1 MSTISIA
8 LCSDLYNLP
17 GLFITMNSIYKNCS
31 MPARLQFLVLVDDS
45 KLKRIIDVNS
55 KKLFGDLQIHVK
67 VLTEGDKQR
76 LLGYTNYCEN
86 NKHCKNIMNFSRFL
100 LSDIFS
106 DVPSYI
112 YIDTDY
118 LVLDD
123 IVKLWDGIDKTEELY
138 AVPSEMSSEFIYNFT
153 PLGSATLQVCDRPPF
168 NTGIYLVN
176 SELWKKN
183 KRTEQFIELVNSEK
197 IQRLFR
203 FGTQPLLNYVYHETY
218 IYLPT
223 RWNRIAYDNMQELGN
238 QRPIDIINA
247 LPQDQIIKEDISA
260 IHFAGV
266 PKPWLFSN
274 QLAGGSFP
282 SPNSIYK
289 QYLPYKEN
297 AYLNKDL
304 LAKHP
309 HLVKGLIKTANEV
322 LSLNLLFI
330 HMENDSKRF
339 HEFLDSQ
346 SRTTSDTY
354 ASDKYYVL
362 LNGNI
367 IENQTGIPDQA
378 IEVIAKDQT
387 NKEDGVYILT
397 IMEDNIHIN
406 RKNIF
411 EKIQMLDLNDELDTD
426 FRKYSIAHA
435 LLFYLL

>member
-1 MSTISIA
+1 
-8 LCSDLYNLP
+8 
-17 GLFITMNSIYKNCS
+17 
-31 MPARLQFLVLVDDS
+31 MPSRLQFLVLVDDYR
-45 KLKRIIDVNS
+45 LKRIIDIHS
-55 KKLFGDLQIHVK
+55 KKLFGELQIHVK
-67 VLTEGDKQR
+67 VLIEGDKQR
-76 LLGYTNYCEN
+76 LLGYKNYCEN

-106 DVPSYI
+106 DTPAYI

-123 IVKLWDGIDKTEELY
+123 IVKLWDGIDKTAEFY
-138 AVPSEMSSEFIYNFT
+138 AVPSELSSEFIYNFT
-153 PLGSATLQVCDRPPF
+153 PLGSAALQVCDRPPF
-168 NTGIYLVN
+168 NTGIYMVN

-197 IQRLFR
+197 VQRLFR
-203 FGTQPLLNYVYHETY
+203 FGTQPWLNYVYHETY

-223 RWNRIAYDNMQELGN
+223 RWNRIAYDIMQELGN

-247 LPQDQIIKEDISA
+247 LPQEQIIKEDISA

-274 QLAGGSFP
+274 QLAGGSYP

-289 QYLPYKEN
+289 QYLPYKET

-304 LAKHP
+304 VSKHP
-309 HLVKGLIKTANEV
+309 HLIKILIKAANEI

-330 HMENDSKRF
+330 HMENDSKTF

-346 SRTTSDTY
+346 SRTTSDRY

-362 LNGNI
+362 VNGTI
-367 IENQTGIPDQA
+367 VENRTGIPDEG
-378 IEVIAKDQT
+378 IEMIIKNNNNNRQ
-387 NKEDGVYILT
+387 DGVYILT
-397 IMEDNIHIN
+397 LMDDGIHIN

-411 EKIQMLDLNDELDTD
+411 EKIPLADKNDSLDTD
-426 FRKYSIAHA
+426 FRNYSIAHA
-435 LLFYLL
+435 LLYYLL